1 MYYNPSYMN
10 PIMESLYPSGIQPTQ
25 PQQQPAQPAQ
35 PQQGIA
41 SLAQATPP
49 PQGGNLAVNN
59 QQGGLGIGNHQF
71 IEQGVGQFNP
81 ADPGNLPMGQHPLM
95 GMPPAVTDANIGDIQ
110 KLLGQ
115 QAGYGLNPP
124 QQPGMGNFDHLTDNP
139 YVQGPPDNF
148 VTIEGVRYNV
158 PPVSQPGA
166 IPPQQ
171 TPTPPPQQVGGGM
184 YFPGGTPGFDES
196 APYGQGQQF
205 NPNQGIA
212 SLAGTSPGI

>member
-1 MYYNPSYMN
+1 MN

-25 PQQQPAQPAQ
+25 PQQQATQ

-41 SLAQATPP
+41 SLAPQMTPP
-49 PQGGNLAVNN
+49 PGGIQPIHN
-59 QQGGLGIGNHQF
+59 QEF
-71 IEQGVGQFNP
+71 IDPGVGQFNP
-81 ADPGNLPMGQHPLM
+81 PSSAFPDPSAPTDQFGN
-95 GMPPAVTDANIGDIQ
+95 TIGW
-110 KLLGQ
+110 
-115 QAGYGLNPP
+115 NPP
-124 QQPGMGNFDHLTDNP
+124 PINLFPSQPPGYQPPGVQPGTGTFDHLTDNP

-166 IPPQQ
+166 MPPQQTQPPQQ
-171 TPTPPPQQVGGGM
+171 TPTPPPQQV

>member
-25 PQQQPAQPAQ
+25 PQQQATQ

-41 SLAQATPP
+41 SLAQQATTS
-49 PQGGNLAVNN
+49 PQGGNLA
-59 QQGGLGIGNHQF
+59 GLSRL
-71 IEQGVGQFNP
+71 P
-81 ADPGNLPMGQHPLM
+81 DPGNLPMGQTPLM

-110 KLLGQ
+110 KLLDQ

-124 QQPGMGNFDHLTDNP
+124 QQPGTGNFNHLTDNP
-139 YVQGPPDNF
+139 YVAGPPDNF

-166 IPPQQ
+166 MPPQQ
-171 TPTPPPQQVGGGM
+171 TPTPPPQQVLGVGGGM
-184 YFPGGTPGFDES
+184 YLPGGSHFDES

>member
-1 MYYNPSYMN
+1 MN

-25 PQQQPAQPAQ
+25 PQQQATQ

-41 SLAQATPP
+41 SLSQATPS
-49 PQGGNLAVNN
+49 PQGGNLA
-59 QQGGLGIGNHQF
+59 GLSRL
-71 IEQGVGQFNP
+71 P
-81 ADPGNLPMGQHPLM
+81 DPGNLPMGQTPLM

-110 KLLGQ
+110 KLLDQ

-124 QQPGMGNFDHLTDNP
+124 QQPGTGNFNHLTDNP
-139 YVQGPPDNF
+139 YVAGPPDNF

-158 PPVSQPGA
+158 PPVSQQPGQPTQP
-166 IPPQQ
+166 PPQQ
-171 TPTPPPQQVGGGM
+171 TPTPPQTLDDTFMGM
-184 YFPGGTPGFDES
+184 YRPGVMPPGW
-196 APYGQGQQF
+196 QNQQQF

>member
-25 PQQQPAQPAQ
+25 PQQQATQ

-41 SLAQATPP
+41 SLAQATPS
-49 PQGGNLAVNN
+49 PQGGNLA
-59 QQGGLGIGNHQF
+59 GLSRL
-71 IEQGVGQFNP
+71 P
-81 ADPGNLPMGQHPLM
+81 DPGNLPMGQHSLM

-139 YVQGPPDNF
+139 YAAGPPDNF

-166 IPPQQ
+166 MPPQQTQPPQQ
-171 TPTPPPQQVGGGM
+171 TPTPPPQQV